1 MKRGRAS
8 SNELAVIPLPT
19 AARRLDP
26 PSHLTQD
33 EASLFR
39 EVVASCPPTQFVAS
53 DLPTV
58 VAYIQA
64 ILTARR
70 SMRGLTGRKLNPMI
84 IQLWDRAV
92 KQQAM
97 LATKLRL
104 APQSR
109 VDPKVLGRR
118 AANHRPSAYD
128 QMEDE

>member
-8 SNELAVIPLPT
+8 SNELTVIPLPT
-19 AARRLDP
+19 AARRLDT
-26 PSHLTQD
+26 PSYLTKE
-33 EASLFR
+33 EAALFR
-39 EVVASCPPTQFVAS
+39 EVIASCPPTQFVRS

-58 VAYIQA
+58 VAYVQA
-64 ILTARR
+64 ILTARSSLR
-70 SMRGLTGRKLNPMI
+70 ALTGKKLNPML

-109 VDPKVLGRR
+109 VDPKVLGRKT
-118 AANHRPSAYD
+118 AAHRPSAYE